1 MLQMLVAK
9 SGHEKDHHAASAL
22 PFLRQAQLAFPPRPL
37 TLMQYRLSV
46 AVVARGPLCIP
57 SENEAPCRIVGA
69 CLLKYGYARVSTD
82 DQTPALQL
90 AALRKAGCKTV
101 FKDDG
106 LSGAT
111 TERPARSHFPV
122 VTRTPIWVEP

>member
-1 MLQMLVAK
+1 VKLPVNSIL
-9 SGHEKDHHAASAL
+9 SGNNVSSATSDTHAIQVECRSCG
-22 PFLRQAQLAFPPRPL
+22 
-37 TLMQYRLSV
+37 
-46 AVVARGPLCIP
+46 ARGPLCIP